1 SVFTLR
7 SGVLREGLDFGGVD
21 PTDAAL
27 WVEEFA
33 YGAGTDWIGDIET
46 RRELK
51 RAYDRF
57 RTALGEPIPSYP
69 ELERL
74 IHDAATPGAASTPPM
89 RRSGS
94 RSWPT
99 APAPI
104 GSGTSRRAASS
115 SAPTTGSAPRSAS
128 RSPPTRSSS
137 ASSTTPRRP
146 RRCSTTRCA
155 ASTGGRTSSQ

>member
-1 SVFTLR
+1 RRRHTRFSRDWSSDVCSSDLGDAYIVGSVFTLR

-74 IHDAATPGAASTPPM
+74 IHDAATPEAVFDDALRGVHWWTAAETE
-89 RRSGS
+89 GVL
-94 RSWPT
+94 T
-99 APAPI
+99 LFD
-104 GSGTSRRAASS
+104 RAWDL
-115 SAPTTGSAPRSAS
+115 
-128 RSPPTRSSS
+128 TR
-137 ASSTTPRRP
+137 
-146 RRCSTTRCA
+146 
-155 ASTGGRTSSQ
+155 